1 MTNVEFWRDTTGIV
15 YEVIKKE
22 DLVSAFREALASAL
36 IEVLGRIDYFIHIYT
51 LIETRALWVFDL
63 RNRLDYDY
71 LM

>member
-1 MTNVEFWRDTTGIV
+1 MTNVEVWRDTTGIV

-63 RNRLDYDY
+63 CNRLDYDY

>member
-1 MTNVEFWRDTTGIV
+1 MTNGEVWKDTTGII

-36 IEVLGRIDYFIHIYT
+36 IEVLGRIDYFVQIYT
-51 LIETRALWVFDL
+51 SIETRALWVFDL

>member
-1 MTNVEFWRDTTGIV
+1 MTNVEVWRDTTGIV

-36 IEVLGRIDYFIHIYT
+36 IEVLGRIDYFVQIYT
-51 LIETRALWVFDL
+51 SIETRALWVFDL